1 MLELLCYAEQ
11 MKKVKFT
18 PINNQ
23 RLLEVFTRYRG
34 QSSQEAEPSA
44 PSLQSPIVDASFI
57 VKKAPPKIRKM
68 VFSTGRHLFTPARVK
83 EIKIRFVLNK

>member
-1 MLELLCYAEQ
+1 

-23 RLLEVFTRYRG
+23 RLIEVFARYRG
-34 QSSQEAEPSA
+34 PGSQEKESVANN
-44 PSLQSPIVDASFI
+44 LHSPIVEGSFI

-68 VFSTGRHLFTPARVK
+68 VFSTGRHLFAPARVK